1 MFIGREKELESLCS
15 LLDKRTA
22 SLVACRGRRRIGK
35 STLIEEFA
43 KRNHCRLVEIDGLLP
58 REGMTN
64 QVQLDNFIE
73 KLSAQTHADGTKV
86 SSWFE
91 AFGRLDQAL
100 AGLMTA
106 WNGWVVVLLDEV
118 SWMGRY
124 DADFPAR
131 LKSAWDTMLK
141 RHDRLIVVICGSV
154 STWIKKNIL
163 ENTGFA
169 GRFSRDLV
177 LRELPLSHCK
187 AFWGDAATRLSPS
200 EIVDVLS
207 VTGGIPRYLEEID
220 PRLSAN
226 ENIKRM
232 CFERDGVLF
241 GDFKAIFSQVFGA
254 ESVLK
259 QKVLRTLI
267 DGPRTCIEVADALGV
282 VRGGSLSETL
292 EVLVD
297 AGFVT
302 KDEGY
307 NPETGKKA
315 RMVKYRLSDNYTR
328 FYLKYVLPHET
339 EILSDTYLFDTLE
352 SLPGWDSVLGL
363 QFENLIVNNFR
374 ELVNPLHLEGI
385 PVLSAV
391 PYEKRASKTNG
402 AEGQEGLQIDLLVQT
417 RKSVYVVEVKR
428 KRHIGESIEAEVAGK
443 VAKLRHLRGISIRT
457 ALVYEGELAPVV
469 RGNGYFDAIIS
480 AADLLNL

>member
-1 MFIGREKELESLCS
+1 MFVGREKELESLRL
-15 LLDKRTA
+15 LLDKRTS

-43 KRNHCRLVEIDGLLP
+43 RRNHCRFVSIDGLLP
-58 REGMTN
+58 RGGMTN

-73 KLSAQTHADGTKV
+73 KLSAQTGVDGTKV
-86 SSWFE
+86 SSWYE
-91 AFGRLDQAL
+91 AFIRLDQAI
-100 AGLMTA
+100 ASDDWT
-106 WNGWVVVLLDEV
+106 VVLLDEV

-124 DADFPAR
+124 DADFPAK
-131 LKSAWDTMLK
+131 LKSAWDVMLK
-141 RHDRLIVVICGSV
+141 HHDKLVVVICGSV

-177 LRELPLSHCK
+177 VRELPISQCK
-187 AFWGDAATRLSPS
+187 AFWGDAAGRVAPS
-200 EIVDVLS
+200 EIIDVLS
-207 VTGGIPRYLEEID
+207 VTGGIPRYLEEVN

-241 GDFKAIFSQVFGA
+241 GDFKAIFSQVFGDK
-254 ESVLK
+254 SVMK
-259 QKVLRTLI
+259 RKVLQTLI
-267 DGPRTCIEVADALGV
+267 DGPRTCIEIAEALDVG
-282 VRGGSLSETL
+282 RGGSLTETL

-297 AGFVT
+297 AGFAT
-302 KDEGY
+302 KDAGY

-315 RMVKYRLSDNYTR
+315 RTVKYRLSDNYTR

-339 EILSDTYLFDTLE
+339 EILSDTYLFDSLE

-363 QFENLIVNNFR
+363 QFENLVVNNFR
-374 ELVNPLHLEGI
+374 ELVKPLHLDGI

-391 PYEKRASKTNG
+391 PYERKAVKRG
-402 AEGQEGLQIDLLVQT
+402 DGFEGGGLQIDLLVQT
-417 RKSVYVVEVKR
+417 RKSIYVVEVKR
-428 KRHIGESIEAEVAGK
+428 KRHIGESIESEVATK
-443 VAKLRHLRGISIRT
+443 VSRLRHPRGLSIRT

-469 RGNGYFDAIIS
+469 RGNGYFDAIVS
-480 AADLLNL
+480 AGDLLGI

>member
-1 MFIGREKELESLCS
+1 MFVGRENELESLRL

-43 KRNHCRLVEIDGLLP
+43 RRNGCRFVSIDGLLP

-73 KLSAQTHADGTKV
+73 KLAAQTGVDGTKV
-86 SSWFE
+86 SSWYE
-91 AFGRLDQAL
+91 AFVRLDKAITWDDWTVL
-100 AGLMTA
+100 
-106 WNGWVVVLLDEV
+106 LLDEV

-141 RHDRLIVVICGSV
+141 KHDHLVVVICGSV
-154 STWIKKNIL
+154 STWIKRNIL

-169 GRFSRDLV
+169 ARFSRDIV
-177 LRELPLSHCK
+177 VRELPLSQCR
-187 AFWGDAATRLSPS
+187 AFWGDAAARLAPS
-200 EIVDVLS
+200 EILDVLS
-207 VTGGIPRYLEEID
+207 VTGGIPRYLEEVN
-220 PRLSAN
+220 PGLSAN

-232 CFERDGVLF
+232 CFGRDGVLF
-241 GDFKAIFSQVFGA
+241 KDFKAIFSQVFG
-254 ESVLK
+254 EVSLMK
-259 QKVLRTLI
+259 QNVLRTLV
-267 DGPRTCIEVADALGV
+267 DGPRTCSEVAEALGV
-282 VRGGSLSETL
+282 ERGGSLSETL
-292 EVLVD
+292 EILVD

-315 RMVKYRLSDNYTR
+315 RTVKYRLSDNYTR

-339 EILSDTYLFDTLE
+339 EILSDTYLFDSLE
-352 SLPGWDSVLGL
+352 SLPGWESILGL
-363 QFENLIVNNFR
+363 QFENLVVNNFR
-374 ELVNPLHLEGI
+374 ELVRPLHLEGV

-391 PYEKRASKTNG
+391 PYEKRPGKAGKRG
-402 AEGQEGLQIDLLVQT
+402 DGKGVQIDLLVQT
-417 RKSVYVVEVKR
+417 RKSMYVVEVKR
-428 KRHIGESIEAEVAGK
+428 KSRIGESIETEVAEK
-443 VAKLRHLRGISIRT
+443 VARLRHPRGMSVRT

-480 AADLLNL
+480 AADLLGA